1 MQLVPYKPEGFEL
14 LMKGAMA
21 FSKMQQAGIRL
32 DMLHLKS
39 SYKRLGKEIKEQQAL
54 LDQCKEVQLWKKKYG
69 EKFKLDSDEQLAD
82 ILFDEMGHEPTSFTD
97 SGKASV
103 NADVLKSLN
112 IPVGNILL
120 KYRKYFKLRNTFLN
134 GIITEAYGGYLHPFL
149 NLHTARTFR
158 SCVAKGTK
166 ILMPAYFKRYPNG
179 VPIERV
185 KSGDYVY
192 CFDDN
197 LKPAIRKV
205 LWAGKTGHREVIRV
219 HWKSK
224 SRTGYIDVT
233 PEHLIRKTNGEY
245 EEAQNLLK
253 QDLRSPGESK
263 HAPKHRV
270 LAARRAED
278 ELWFTGNVRKG
289 NRGILEHRLIYEYF
303 TGTVLVDD
311 DVIHHINGKHLD
323 HRISNLEKHTLQT
336 HSRLHCTDTIH
347 TEASKKKNREVVSAL
362 WKAGK
367 MDHIVKRGRDNCK
380 YIHLTKLQLL
390 KILAKAAGRP
400 SKTMYDFG
408 TIKRFVELYNIDL
421 SAYRLRYNDDGK
433 FISRGYFR
441 SVAHLGNFKL
451 QKLLKKGHGAVIQ
464 LSKLYNISIDV
475 YWGNQTGVFKKNNHV
490 ITKIEWLNKTVDVYD
505 LEVEECHN
513 FIANEIC
520 VHNSGNMPNV
530 QNMPIR
536 DPEAGEIIRKAFI
549 AREGHHLVCADYG
562 GIEVKMA
569 AVMHQDP
576 TMLGYLN
583 DPLHADMHADF
594 ACLLFKLDHLDSTV
608 PGEKTLRKGTKNG
621 FTFPQFYGD
630 YYGNNAPSL
639 WKWAGLEGEKI
650 RPKDGVK
657 IKGDITI
664 GRNLIN
670 HGIKTFEQFKN
681 HIKEIEHTMW
691 HKRFPV
697 YTQWKEKQLQSYT
710 KKGFVE
716 ILTGFICQGLM
727 DKNAV
732 INYPIQGLAFHCL
745 LWSCVELLKEMKKRK
760 MKSRIVFQ
768 VHDDMVADVATEERE
783 EYISLLKEVM
793 VRRLREHWTFI
804 NIPLELEVESSELN
818 GNWYDKK
825 PVTHYIA

>member
-82 ILFDEMGHEPTSFTD
+82 ILFNEMGHEPTSFTD

-158 SCVAKGTK
+158 S
-166 ILMPAYFKRYPNG
+166 
-179 VPIERV
+179 
-185 KSGDYVY
+185 
-192 CFDDN
+192 
-197 LKPAIRKV
+197 
-205 LWAGKTGHREVIRV
+205 
-219 HWKSK
+219 
-224 SRTGYIDVT
+224 
-233 PEHLIRKTNGEY
+233 
-245 EEAQNLLK
+245 
-253 QDLRSPGESK
+253 
-263 HAPKHRV
+263 
-270 LAARRAED
+270 
-278 ELWFTGNVRKG
+278 
-289 NRGILEHRLIYEYF
+289 
-303 TGTVLVDD
+303 
-311 DVIHHINGKHLD
+311 
-323 HRISNLEKHTLQT
+323 
-336 HSRLHCTDTIH
+336 
-347 TEASKKKNREVVSAL
+347 
-362 WKAGK
+362 
-367 MDHIVKRGRDNCK
+367 
-380 YIHLTKLQLL
+380 
-390 KILAKAAGRP
+390 
-400 SKTMYDFG
+400 
-408 TIKRFVELYNIDL
+408 
-421 SAYRLRYNDDGK
+421 
-433 FISRGYFR
+433 
-441 SVAHLGNFKL
+441 
-451 QKLLKKGHGAVIQ
+451 
-464 LSKLYNISIDV
+464 
-475 YWGNQTGVFKKNNHV
+475 
-490 ITKIEWLNKTVDVYD
+490 
-505 LEVEECHN
+505 
-513 FIANEIC
+513 
-520 VHNSGNMPNV
+520 SGNMPNV

-594 ACLLFKLDHLDSTV
+594 ACLIFKLDHLDGTV

-745 LWSCVELLKEMKKRK
+745 LWSCVELLEEMKKRK

-768 VHDDMVADVATEERE
+768 VHDDVVADVATEERE

-793 VRRLREHWTFI
+793 VRRLRKHWTFI
-804 NIPLELEVESSELN
+804 NIPLELEIESSELN
-818 GNWYDKK
+818 GNWHDKK